1 MQSLLGNG
9 VQKPIV
15 TKFILVIF
23 LVWVALIVVLPL
35 TAQETPADPG
45 ADVTY
50 RVSKITPANFPVA
63 LAYAPDGR
71 LFYTEKITGNVRLI
85 RVDGSSQIEPV
96 INLPS
101 DSLVERGLLGIA
113 FDPDYAENGFI
124 WVVHTEPGTV
134 TDYPANEVVRFT
146 EHDGVGS
153 DPQVMFSASITT
165 GELKHNGG
173 NLHFDNEGRL
183 YLSLGDFGL
192 ASNAQNLD
200 ALPGKIHRFEV
211 TPDGLQ
217 PAAGNPFP
225 GSSVYAYGLRNTFDF
240 TVDSVTG
247 AVFGSENGFHCDDEI
262 NRILPGKNYGWGAAY
277 GEQCF
282 GQGPLDFPDYQPP
295 MISYTPTVAPTGII
309 VYHGAAF
316 PEWEGNLLF
325 CQWNTGL
332 IQRAVLN
339 DDQTQILSITP
350 LDLQGVTCR
359 IDLTIAPDGTLVF
372 LEPGGIYRITPS

>member
-1 MQSLLGNG
+1 M
-9 VQKPIV
+9 
-15 TKFILVIF
+15 TKIILVVS
-23 LVWVALIVVLPL
+23 LVCLALSFTAPL
-35 TAQETPADPG
+35 TAQDAPADPG
-45 ADVTY
+45 AAVAYTVT
-50 RVSKITPANFPVA
+50 KITPANFPVA
-63 LAYAPDGR
+63 LAYTPDGR

-85 RVDGSSQIEPV
+85 HADGTSQLEPV

-113 FDPDYAENGFI
+113 LDPHYAENGFI
-124 WVVHTEPGTV
+124 WVVHTRPGTA
-134 TDYPANEVVRFT
+134 TEYPANEVVRFS
-146 EHDGVGS
+146 ERDGLGS
-153 DPQVMFSASITT
+153 DPQVMLSVPITT

-173 NLHFDNEGRL
+173 NIHFDTEGHL
-183 YLSLGDFGL
+183 FLSLGDFGL
-192 ASNAQNLD
+192 AANAQNLD
-200 ALPGKIHRFEV
+200 VLPGKVHRFDV

-217 PAAGNPFP
+217 PAEGNPFP

-240 TVDSVTG
+240 TIDPVTN

-282 GQGPLDFPDYQPP
+282 GMGPLDFPDYQPP
-295 MISYTPTVAPTGII
+295 MISYTPTVAPTGIV

-325 CQWNTGL
+325 CQWNPGF

-339 DDQTQILSITP
+339 EDQTEIVSIAP
-350 LDLQGVTCR
+350 LDLQGASCR
-359 IDLTIAPDGTLVF
+359 IDLTIAPDGSLVF
-372 LEPGGIYRITPS
+372 VEPGGIYRLSRNG